1 MVIIISMKKNGDYL
15 NFSHVHDK
23 KQELLMK
30 KIKKDGVCPFCK
42 ENFEKYHPKPIL
54 KRGRWW
60 IVTENMAPYEGT
72 EKHLMFVYLPRHV
85 VKIEEINTG
94 AGTELISLV
103 SWAIK
108 KYKIK
113 GCSLFM
119 RSGDTDRTG
128 SSVEHLH
135 AQLVVGNSTYKNKKS
150 FSLKIKLG
158 YKKEKK
164 KNP

>member
-1 MVIIISMKKNGDYL
+1 MVKNKIHL
-15 NFSHVHDK
+15 NFSHVHDR
-23 KQELLMK
+23 KQELLMR

-54 KRGRWW
+54 KKGRWW
-60 IVTENMAPYEGT
+60 IVTENMAPYKGT
-72 EKHLMFVYLPRHV
+72 KKHLIFVYLSKHAT
-85 VKIEEINTG
+85 KIEEINTD
-94 AGTELISLV
+94 AGKELIKLL
-103 SWAIK
+103 SWVIK

-113 GCSLFM
+113 GCGLFM
-119 RSGDTDRTG
+119 RSGDTNRTG

-135 AQLVVGNSTYKNKKS
+135 AQLVAGNSTYKNKNS
-150 FSLKIKLG
+150 SSLKIKLG